1 MSKMVAAKRI
11 GALAVGT
18 VFLLMGAS
26 SVWGEEA
33 SVKAADMAEGY
44 AATPSAYRSSVCPPG
59 ACTLPAATPS
69 RYRLPAASPSATA
82 PAGRQSASPQSG
94 DYSVPVA
101 VTPSG
106 AMRPYPRADVTAPLF
121 PEKAAEQGHASSQH
135 DLGPMYAQ
143 GQNVAQDDAQAWYR
157 KAADYELGMGLVY
170 TTGQTDWN
178 HDATSASALLGNP
191 TSELTYEELDTLALE
206 FNGRVSLRGLGSGFS
221 KYFVRGNVGFD
232 VDSGDGNLQDDDW
245 LAGQVLFSST
255 DSEIPGTDLFYLTAD
270 VGHEMLTFGE
280 GRGSLALFMGYSYW
294 TEENEGWGLYNRL
307 TGATA
312 RTTDVQVFNNKVEWH
327 SFRLGALAEFPLND
341 RLSLT
346 ADVAF
351 IPYADMHNEDSHLL
365 RTVMT
370 DFGPVPNI
378 IMDGS
383 GLGFQGEVGLAYDL
397 TQNWAA
403 ALDFRYWN
411 LQGDGDITLGV
422 DSTTPAGPFPL
433 NDFDTFRYGISADLT
448 YGF

>member
-59 ACTLPAATPS
+59 ACTLPAATPN
-69 RYRLPAASPSATA
+69 
-82 PAGRQSASPQSG
+82 
-94 DYSVPVA
+94 
-101 VTPSG
+101 G
-106 AMRPYPRADVTAPLF
+106 AMRSYPRADVTAPLF

-143 GQNVAQDDAQAWYR
+143 SQNVAQDDAQAWSR
-157 KAADYELGMGLVY
+157 KAADYELGVGLVY

-178 HDATSASALLGNP
+178 HDASTTLCNGIPCGNP
-191 TSELTYEELDTLALE
+191 TSELIYEELDTLALE
-206 FNGRVSLRGLGSGFS
+206 FNGRVSLRRLGSGFS
-221 KYFVRGNVGFD
+221 KSFVRGNVGFD
-232 VDSGDGNLQDDDW
+232 ADSGDGNFRDDDW
-245 LAGQVLFSST
+245 NAAQVLISST
-255 DSEIPGTDLFYLTAD
+255 DSVIPGTDLFYLTAD
-270 VGHEMLTFGE
+270 VGREMLTFGE

-383 GLGFQGEVGLAYDL
+383 GLGLQGEVGLAYDL
-397 TQNWAA
+397 TQNLEM
-403 ALDFRYWN
+403 ALGFRYWN
-411 LQGDGDITLGV
+411 LQGDGDITNGV
-422 DSTTPAGPFPL
+422 NTSTPLTMPL
-433 NDFDTFRYGISADLT
+433 NDFDTFRYGISAGLT

>member
-33 SVKAADMAEGY
+33 SVKAADIAEGY
-44 AATPSAYRSSVCPPG
+44 AETPSAYRSSVCPPG

-106 AMRPYPRADVTAPLF
+106 AM
-121 PEKAAEQGHASSQH
+121 
-135 DLGPMYAQ
+135 YAQ
-143 GQNVAQDDAQAWYR
+143 DQNVAQDDAQAWYR
-157 KAADYELGMGLVY
+157 KAADYELGVGLVY

-178 HDATSASALLGNP
+178 HDASTAGLGNP
-191 TSELTYEELDTLALE
+191 ASELIYEELDTLALE
-206 FNGRVSLRGLGSGFS
+206 FNGRVSLRRLGSGFS
-221 KYFVRGNVGFD
+221 KSFVRGNVGFD
-232 VDSGDGNLQDDDW
+232 VDSGDGNLRDDDW
-245 LAGQVLFSST
+245 QVGQVLFSST
-255 DSEIPGTDLFYLTAD
+255 DSEIPGTDLFYLPAD

-294 TEENEGWGLYNRL
+294 TEENEAYGAYNRL
-307 TGATA
+307 TGAQAISTA
-312 RTTDVQVFNNKVEWH
+312 IRVINNKVEWH
-327 SFRLGALAEFPLND
+327 SFRLGALAEFSLND
-341 RLSLT
+341 RLNLT

-365 RTVMT
+365 RG
-370 DFGPVPNI
+370 DLGAVPNI
-378 IMDGS
+378 VMDGS
-383 GLGFQGEVGLAYDL
+383 GLGFQGEVGLAYDV
-397 TQNWAA
+397 TQNWVA
-403 ALDFRYWN
+403 ALGFRYWN
-411 LQGDGDITLGV
+411 LQGDGDIVFSANTPTP
-422 DSTTPAGPFPL
+422 STALPL
-433 NDFDTFRYGISADLT
+433 NDFDTFRYGISADLI
-448 YGF
+448 YSF